1 MGSKWQQ
8 TREHILSTAE
18 ELILQR
24 GYSGTSIEEIIGQA
38 GITKGGFFYHFKGK
52 DDLARHLILRYLDQD
67 AVFFHGLQARAGE
80 LTDDPLQQ
88 LLVFLK
94 LMAEAMADLPGAHPG
109 CLVASFTYESHQFDP
124 EIRELNAEG
133 LRSWRQ
139 IFSSLLERATQAYE
153 FDDSQSITELADML
167 TSVIEGGIVMSR
179 CLNDKDI
186 LPNQLMQFRNY
197 VRLLFGAQRI
207 EAPPPTAVRA
217 S

>member
-1 MGSKWQQ
+1 MGTKGQQ
-8 TREHILSTAE
+8 TREHVLSTAE
-18 ELILQR
+18 QLILQR

-52 DDLARHLILRYLDQD
+52 DDLARNLILRYLDQD
-67 AVFFHGLQARAGE
+67 AKFFHGLQDRAAE
-80 LTDDPLQQ
+80 LTEDPLQQ

-124 EIRELNAEG
+124 EIQELNAQG
-133 LRSWRQ
+133 LLSWRR
-139 IFSSLLERATQAYE
+139 IFSAMLDRAKEAYE
-153 FDDSQSITELADML
+153 FDGSHSTTDLADML
-167 TSVIEGGIVMSR
+167 TSVIEGGIIMSR

-197 VRLLFGAQRI
+197 IRLLFGAQR
-207 EAPPPTAVRA
+207 
-217 S
+217 